1 MLNLFL
7 ETEIDKWETECVCVC
22 QIYLGGGG
30 ISYKV
35 DWLALWNKMRT
46 HKRLKR
52 MLILITQRKTCT
64 AFQGEPLF
72 QAANIQ
78 VLHLTFSDIL
88 CKLFTYLVSIDN
100 LALTAGIAHGRAQ
113 DLWLIGLVFKSRLEQ
128 YDDFLLHGQLSVL
141 TLISVSVQPMLLQ

>member
-1 MLNLFL
+1 
-7 ETEIDKWETECVCVC
+7 
-22 QIYLGGGG
+22 
-30 ISYKV
+30 
-35 DWLALWNKMRT
+35 
-46 HKRLKR
+46 

-100 LALTAGIAHGRAQ
+100 PALTAGIAHGRAQ
-113 DLWLIGLVFKSRLEQ
+113 DL
-128 YDDFLLHGQLSVL
+128 
-141 TLISVSVQPMLLQ
+141 